1 MRKVNDDICAI
12 DIETHNEALELLR
25 GRFNL
30 NKIIRPLDKH
40 VVLKNYNHIHELY
53 DFPAFVILNH
63 DIAESVASA
72 LDNVSIKMYYD
83 DIAASSDNDEN
94 DRAVTYDQVL
104 SGWAQSNMPSY
115 YRPGSDYQSAEEFL
129 ADMGTDYVN
138 DSIILANYKMA
149 IDVLLRAEAKPWL
162 MWV

>member
-12 DIETHNEALELLR
+12 DIEVHNKALDLLR
-25 GRFNL
+25 DRFNL

-53 DFPAFVILNH
+53 DFPAFVILDN
-63 DIAESVASA
+63 DIAEPVASA

-83 DIAASSDNDEN
+83 DIVASLGDDEN

-149 IDVLLRAEAKPWL
+149 IDVLLRAEAKP
-162 MWV
+162 

>member
-40 VVLKNYNHIHELY
+40 VVLKNYNHTHELH
-53 DFPAFVILNH
+53 DFPAFVILND
-63 DIAESVASA
+63 DIAEPVASA

-83 DIAASSDNDEN
+83 DVVASSENDEN

-104 SGWAQSNMPSY
+104 SDWAKSNMPSY
-115 YRPGSDYQSAEEFL
+115 YRPGADYQSAEEFL
-129 ADMGTDYVN
+129 AEIGSENLN
-138 DSIILANYKMA
+138 DSTILKNFQMA
-149 IDVLLRAEAKPWL
+149 VDVLLKAKP
-162 MWV
+162 

>member
-40 VVLKNYNHIHELY
+40 VVLKNYNHTHELH
-53 DFPAFVILNH
+53 DFPAFVILND
-63 DIAESVASA
+63 DIAEPVASA

-83 DIAASSDNDEN
+83 DVVASSENDEN

-104 SGWAQSNMPSY
+104 SDWAKSNMPSY
-115 YRPGSDYQSAEEFL
+115 YRPGADYQSAEEFL
-129 ADMGTDYVN
+129 AEIGSENLN
-138 DSIILANYKMA
+138 DSTILKNFKMA
-149 IDVLLRAEAKPWL
+149 VDVLLKAKP
-162 MWV
+162 

>member
-30 NKIIRPLDKH
+30 NKIIRSLDKH
-40 VVLKNYNHIHELY
+40 VVLKNYNHIHELH
-53 DFPAFVILNH
+53 DFPAFVVLND
-63 DIAESVASA
+63 DIAEPVASA

-83 DIAASSDNDEN
+83 DIVASLGDDEN

-104 SGWAQSNMPSY
+104 SDWAQSNMPSY
-115 YRPGSDYQSAEEFL
+115 YRPGADYQSAEEFL
-129 ADMGTDYVN
+129 AEIGSENVN
-138 DSIILANYKMA
+138 DSTILKNFKMA
-149 IDVLLRAEAKPWL
+149 FDVLLKAKP
-162 MWV
+162 

>member
-40 VVLKNYNHIHELY
+40 VVLKNYNHIHELH

-149 IDVLLRAEAKPWL
+149 IDVLLRAEAKL
-162 MWV
+162 

>member
-12 DIETHNEALELLR
+12 DIETHNEALDLLR
-25 GRFNL
+25 DRFNL
-30 NKIIRPLDKH
+30 NKIIRSLDKH

-149 IDVLLRAEAKPWL
+149 IDVLLRAEAKP
-162 MWV
+162 

>member
-83 DIAASSDNDEN
+83 DIVASLGDDEN

-149 IDVLLRAEAKPWL
+149 IDVLLRAEAKP
-162 MWV
+162 

>member
-1 MRKVNDDICAI
+1 MKKVNNEICAI
-12 DIETHNEALELLR
+12 DIEAHNEALDLLR
-25 GRFNL
+25 YRFNL
-30 NKIIRPLDKH
+30 DKIIRPLDKH
-40 VVLKNYNHIHELY
+40 VVLKNYNHIHEFH
-53 DFPAFVILNH
+53 DFPAFVILND

-104 SGWAQSNMPSY
+104 SDWAQSNMPSY

-149 IDVLLRAEAKPWL
+149 IDVLLRAEAKL
-162 MWV
+162 

>member
-83 DIAASSDNDEN
+83 DIVASLGDDEN

-104 SGWAQSNMPSY
+104 SDWAQSNMPSY

-149 IDVLLRAEAKPWL
+149 IDVLLRAEAKL
-162 MWV
+162 

>member
-12 DIETHNEALELLR
+12 DIEAHNEALDLLR
-25 GRFNL
+25 DRYNL
-30 NKIIRPLDKH
+30 NKITRPLDKH
-40 VVLKNYNHIHELY
+40 VVLKNYNHIHELH
-53 DFPAFVILNH
+53 DFPAFVILN
-63 DIAESVASA
+63 DEIAEPVASA
-72 LDNVSIKMYYD
+72 LDNVSIKMFYD
-83 DIAASSDNDEN
+83 DVVASSDNDEN

-149 IDVLLRAEAKPWL
+149 IDVLLRAEAKL
-162 MWV
+162 

>member
-40 VVLKNYNHIHELY
+40 VVLKNYNHTHELH
-53 DFPAFVILNH
+53 DFPAFVILND
-63 DIAESVASA
+63 DIAEPVASA

-83 DIAASSDNDEN
+83 DVVASSDNDEN

-104 SGWAQSNMPSY
+104 SDWAKSNMPSY
-115 YRPGSDYQSAEEFL
+115 YRPGADYQSAEEFL
-129 ADMGTDYVN
+129 AEIGPENLN
-138 DSIILANYKMA
+138 DSTILKNFKMA
-149 IDVLLRAEAKPWL
+149 VDVLLKAKP
-162 MWV
+162 

>member
-12 DIETHNEALELLR
+12 DIETYNEALELLR

-40 VVLKNYNHIHELY
+40 VVLKNYNHIHELH
-53 DFPAFVILNH
+53 DFPAFVILND
-63 DIAESVASA
+63 DIAEPVASA

-83 DIAASSDNDEN
+83 DVVASSENDEN

-104 SGWAQSNMPSY
+104 SDWAKSNMPSY
-115 YRPGSDYQSAEEFL
+115 YRPGADYQSAEEFL
-129 ADMGTDYVN
+129 AEIGSENLN
-138 DSIILANYKMA
+138 DSTILKNFKMA
-149 IDVLLRAEAKPWL
+149 VDVLLKAKP
-162 MWV
+162 